1 MRHVC
6 NVVLLASVVE
16 VVGIE
21 SGVCVV
27 VMLDDDVTS
36 VSFWGNTVASTVGDV
51 VLLEIIVVDVST
63 VLLWVVR
70 VDVAT
75 GAADELVLL
84 LLLVL
89 VVLMVVGVVVVVVL
103 VVVVVVLVVP
113 RLGPR
118 FGNFEV
124 ATVVL
129 RVVVVLMLDLLVV
142 LITTVVVLV
151 LGVVVADDVC
161 TSTTVVVVVV
171 VDVFVEFWS
180 NRAGSVAIGTSGFG
194 VVWKKVGGGVT
205 SAVVKSISPG
215 KKGVVPPSV
224 VNNGANEGSGVVPSN
239 QGGTVDWYGSGVDLK
254 SGMVTGNEM
263 GMSVV
268 NRGIPLSVVKKSIAS
283 VENICIGESVVPKS
297 RIISAVVGGKNAP
310 VGVVSNISNGIVV
323 SKSSGGSGVWVYFW
337 KPPLQ

>member
-1 MRHVC
+1 
-6 NVVLLASVVE
+6 
-16 VVGIE
+16 
-21 SGVCVV
+21 
-27 VMLDDDVTS
+27 
-36 VSFWGNTVASTVGDV
+36 V

-142 LITTVVVLV
+142 LITGTVVVLV
-151 LGVVVADDVC
+151 LGVVVVADDVC